1 MNRKIAP
8 VLLLIASLL
17 CFFGTAAL
25 HFNFLASKPAA
36 NYESVVAKISERVA
50 ASIDEA
56 NRDARHVGNQLVE
69 HDVSFSRL
77 LQQTTYPTFVYK
89 QDRLVFWSD
98 HTIIPDLDYPPKTTS
113 PITVRNAYGAFVVVP
128 HRAGGFDILVFIPL
142 QIDYRISNDY
152 LSSGLQKSIFGNT
165 AAALVL
171 EPVPQLPHI
180 STSQNQFL
188 FSLDFGAARAE
199 AGSYS
204 FKLLLFSL
212 GVLLFVLFAAFRS
225 RILLRRGKHNE
236 GIFGLLILL
245 ITFRFLLLVLNLPFR
260 LAEIGLFD
268 PSVYASSFW
277 SPSVGDLAINM
288 LMLGLLAWAA
298 AYLFG
303 KNEVTRQLKTLP
315 QRQVRQLIT
324 ACFVAMFLLL
334 GMLYQ
339 FYYGIYHNSP
349 LVLDISQSLDITK
362 YKFII
367 YGVMFVHTMSLCVFT
382 FILATV
388 VSVLLQQV
396 EKAWAYKV
404 LWVLTAGLLIMSLWL
419 VPFLSGLVVAGA
431 GFWVLV
437 VLTARYRHAVSF
449 PYRSYL
455 FVFLVISISALTG
468 ATALYTH
475 YQNELK
481 EYKQKFGRTILAD
494 NDVAGEY
501 LLDGV
506 AAKIATDPLIQLKMK
521 GPYVDPDFIRRK
533 ISKQYLR
540 DYFDKYETSVLL
552 FDSQGLALESA
563 DSAVPTLHELLARY
577 NTPQTRTEYKDLF
590 LVRDPARFN
599 TRTYL
604 KVIQVPINNWQS
616 GTIILQLSL
625 KKLLPNSVVP
635 ELLVDQKNNQPFRAD
650 MLSYALYDSGKLSYS
665 EGDYDYATNFS
676 KSLLNRSEFYRNG
689 TTHEEHHH
697 LGIRDEESPEQVLI
711 ITTEQ
716 YGGRE
721 LLSNFS
727 FLFLFFTAG
736 IIVIVLLFL
745 LLQRDR
751 FKDYSPNFSTKIQIF
766 LNFGI
771 LLPLLLVSI
780 VTASLVT
787 ASYQKDLMR
796 SYEQRGEAVQHNLR
810 TVLSRDL
817 MVQKNWLLRHV
828 MEVASI
834 SEADINVY
842 NRHGRL
848 LVTSQPLIFE
858 AGLLSQ
864 LINPEA
870 FAAISERQALRVL
883 LDEQAGNLTFNAVYL
898 PLHEGENSDQIA
910 GFIGIPFFN
919 SEKQLDLKL
928 IELITTIMN
937 IFTVMFMMFIV
948 LTFFASRALT
958 VPLRMLANK
967 LKQTSLTGKNEMLAY
982 EGADEIGMLVQE
994 YNRMLLTLEQNK
1006 IELAMREKEA
1016 AWREMARQVAHE
1028 IKNPL
1033 TPMKLSLQYLQ
1044 KAIAEKKPNTEQL
1057 IDKISHTLITQI
1069 NILSDIATSFSNFT
1083 SMPEPKAE
1091 LMNVAEALRR
1101 AVDLHHDTATASMTT
1116 TIPTEPVMV
1125 LADESL
1131 MVRSFNN
1138 LLLNAIQAVP
1148 TSRQPQI
1155 CVSLAIQP
1163 DQKVL
1168 ISIKDNGNGI
1178 PADIR
1183 NRVFIP
1189 NFSTKYTGSG
1199 IGLAV
1204 AKKGIE
1210 NAGGSIWFETEEDKG
1225 TTFFISLPLAQPI

>member
-1 MNRKIAP
+1 M
-8 VLLLIASLL
+8 L
-17 CFFGTAAL
+17 
-25 HFNFLASKPAA
+25 SKPTG
-36 NYESVVAKISERVA
+36 NYESVVETIGEQVE
-50 ASIDEA
+50 ASIEA
-56 NRDARHVGNQLVE
+56 AHDDAMLVGKQLE
-69 HDVSFSRL
+69 QHTLSFSRL
-77 LQQTTYPTFVYK
+77 LGQTNYPTFVYSN
-89 QDRLVFWSD
+89 DRLVFWSD
-98 HTIIPDLDYPPKTTS
+98 HTIIPDLDYPPKTKR
-113 PITVRNAYGAFVVVP
+113 PITVRNAYGAFIVVP
-128 HRAGGFDILVFIPL
+128 HQVRSYNILVFIPL

-152 LSSGLQKSIFGNT
+152 LSSGLQKNIFGNIT
-165 AAALVL
+165 AALVL
-171 EPVPQLPHI
+171 EPLPQLPKV
-180 STSQNQFL
+180 STADGEFL
-188 FSLDFGAARAE
+188 FSLDFGVARTE
-199 AGSYS
+199 AGSS
-204 FKLLLFSL
+204 ILEFMLFSAGCLLFILFALARARALIRKGRFNEGVFLLLLLLLVFRVLLLF
-212 GVLLFVLFAAFRS
+212 
-225 RILLRRGKHNE
+225 
-236 GIFGLLILL
+236 
-245 ITFRFLLLVLNLPFR
+245 LNLPFS
-260 LAEIGLFD
+260 LADIELFD
-268 PSVYASSFW
+268 PRVYAASFW
-277 SPSVGDLAINM
+277 SPSVGDMAINM
-288 LMLGLLAWAA
+288 LLLGVVAWAA
-298 AYLFG
+298 AYLFK
-303 KNEVTRQLKTLP
+303 KNEVTRQLKLLKKGK
-315 QRQVRQLIT
+315 VRQLLVG
-324 ACFVAMFLLL
+324 CFCAFFLLL
-334 GMLYQ
+334 AILYQ

-349 LVLDISQSLDITK
+349 LVLDISQSLEFTK
-362 YKFII
+362 YKIII
-367 YGVMFVHTMSLCVFT
+367 YGVMFLHTVSLCVFT
-382 FILATV
+382 YILATV
-388 VSVLLQQV
+388 VSVLLQLE
-396 EKAWAYKV
+396 EKIWVYKV
-404 LWVLTAGLLIMSLWL
+404 LGAIALGLFVFTLWL
-419 VPFLSGLVVAGA
+419 TPHLSGLVLIGVC
-431 GFWVLV
+431 FWLLV
-437 VLTARYRHAVSF
+437 VMSAQYRHAVSF

-455 FVFLVISISALTG
+455 FIFIIISISALTG
-468 ATALYTH
+468 ATAIYTH

-481 EYKQKFGRTILAD
+481 EYKQKFGRTILEE
-494 NDVAGEY
+494 NDVLGEY
-501 LLDGV
+501 LLEDV
-506 AAKIATDPLIQLKMK
+506 AAKIAADPLIQLKMK
-521 GPYVDPDFIRRK
+521 GPYVDPYFIRRK

-540 DYFDKYETSVLL
+540 DYFDKYETNVLL
-552 FDSQGLALESA
+552 FDSDGLALESA
-563 DSAVPTLHELLARY
+563 DSAVPTLQELLAKY
-577 NTPQTRTEYKDLF
+577 DTPQTRTEHRNLF
-590 LVRDPARFN
+590 LVREPGKFN

-604 KVIQVPINNWQS
+604 KVIPVPINNWQR

-625 KKLLPNSVVP
+625 KRLLPNSVVP
-635 ELLVDQKNNQPFRAD
+635 ELLVDQKHNQPFRAD
-650 MLSYALYDSGKLSYS
+650 RLSYALYDNGKLSYS
-665 EGDYDYATNFS
+665 EGEYDYATNFS
-676 KSLLNRSEFYRNG
+676 KPLLNRSELYRKG
-689 TTHEEHHH
+689 TTNDGYHHV
-697 LGIRDEESPEQVLI
+697 GIRNEKVQEQVLV

-736 IIVIVLLFL
+736 VIICVLVGL
-745 LLQRDR
+745 LLQRRR
-751 FKDYSPNFSTKIQIF
+751 FKAYSPNFSTKIQIF

-771 LLPLLLVSI
+771 LLPLLLVSL

-787 ASYQKDLMR
+787 ASYRKDLMR
-796 SYEQRGEAVQHNLR
+796 SYEQRGEAIQQNLR
-810 TVLSRDL
+810 RVLNRDL

-828 MEVASI
+828 LEVASI
-834 SEADINVY
+834 SEADVNVY

-898 PLHEGENSDQIA
+898 PLHEGEKSDQIA

-1091 LMNVAEALRR
+1091 LMDMAEALRK
-1101 AVDLHHDTATASMTT
+1101 AVDLHHDTATATVTT
-1116 TIPTEPVMV
+1116 AIPGHPVMV
-1125 LADESL
+1125 MADESL
-1131 MVRSFNN
+1131 MVRCFNN

-1148 TSRQPQI
+1148 TNRQPQLR
-1155 CVSLAIQP
+1155 VSLETQP
-1163 DQKVL
+1163 ENKVL
-1168 ISIKDNGNGI
+1168 ISIQDNGNGI
-1178 PADIR
+1178 PAEIR

-1189 NFSTKYTGSG
+1189 NFSTKYSGSG

-1210 NAGGSIWFETEEDKG
+1210 NAGGSIWFETEEEKG
-1225 TTFFISLPLAQPI
+1225 TTFFILLPLAQPI